1 MRNNKGLIKANKQKN
16 DEFYT
21 LLTDIENELKYYIQH
36 FNNKTIYCNCDDF
49 NKSNFFKYFKDNF
62 KTFKLK
68 KLITTSY
75 IKERKRIIF

>member
-1 MRNNKGLIKANKQKN
+1 MRTKEYLSKARSNKN

-21 LLTDIENELKYYIQH
+21 RYIDIEKELKYYIQH
-36 FNNKTIYCNCDDF
+36 FNNKTIYCNCDDY

-62 KTFKLK
+62 KTFNLK

>member
-1 MRNNKGLIKANKQKN
+1 MRNNKGLHNAKTEKN

-21 LLTDIENELKYYIQH
+21 KYEDIVEELKHYTQH
-36 FNNKTIYCNCDDF
+36 FNNKTIYCNCDDY